1 MAGYQMAMSRNRATE
16 GRASKNPL
24 DIYMQKGQI
33 VARQMPMSRVDFP
46 SDAQVRNTASVVR
59 EREIEK
65 QLDLG
70 DVMAL
75 RWRANKSR
83 YNWWEIL
90 GKIYI
95 SQEFNF
101 PGTVAGLNRIWFRPL
116 SSRWMIYVY
125 GCYPS
130 LFDVLDFG
138 SVDEYQANHYWR
150 YATHREAG
158 MVEQHRGIE
167 VLRYKLT
174 PQDRPFYNSGLDLC
188 MLMIDNRYAPVGH
201 IIMIRAYEKLHTG
214 RRGKF
219 RGATGL
225 LYWTATDP
233 WWLDAPFPFMP

>member
-46 SDAQVRNTASVVR
+46 SDAQRRNVASVVR

-95 SQEFNF
+95 SREFNN
-101 PGTVAGLNRIWFRPL
+101 PGSVVGLSKI
-116 SSRWMIYVY
+116 MIYPGGRYSRISIAVDKY
-125 GCYPS
+125 CVTR
-130 LFDVLDFG
+130 LMDFG
-138 SVDEYQANHYWR
+138 LPEDLDKNHYWR

-167 VLRYKLT
+167 VLRWKWFPLRSICY
-174 PQDRPFYNSGLDLC
+174 SG
-188 MLMIDNRYAPVGH
+188 
-201 IIMIRAYEKLHTG
+201 G
-214 RRGKF
+214 RRHMYTINNNNFFGHVMMI
-219 RGATGL
+219 ATTHAYPCIIDDTTGL
-225 LYWTATDP
+225 FYISKTNP

>member
-95 SQEFNF
+95 SREFND
-101 PGTVAGLNRIWFRPL
+101 PGSVCGISKIRFKKY
-116 SSRWMIYVY
+116 SRYWGVY
-125 GCYPS
+125 LTIDRWAS
-130 LFDVLDFG
+130 IQILDFG
-138 SVDEYQANHYWR
+138 TANEYQKNHYWR
-150 YATHREAG
+150 YVTHREAG

-167 VLRYKLT
+167 VLNYKLIPIQSIFRRMAPAQT
-174 PQDRPFYNSGLDLC
+174 LLLIN
-188 MLMIDNRYAPVGH
+188 NVHAPVGH
-201 IIMIRAYEKLHTG
+201 IIMIRAISSWPRTVIGE
-214 RRGKF
+214 
-219 RGATGL
+219 TGL
-225 LYWTATDP
+225 IYLTKTNP

>member
-46 SDAQVRNTASVVR
+46 SEAQRRNVASVVR

-95 SQEFNF
+95 SREYNN
-101 PGTVAGLNRIWFRPL
+101 PGMVVAISKIQTRDLGSMGLIHITCDKRCW
-116 SSRWMIYVY
+116 
-125 GCYPS
+125 G
-130 LFDVLDFG
+130 DVWDFG
-138 SVDEYQANHYWR
+138 TAAEYEKNHYWR

-167 VLRYKLT
+167 VLRYKILPIRNDT
-174 PQDRPFYNSGLDLC
+174 HGATEFNWYFYNHQMPWGHI
-188 MLMIDNRYAPVGH
+188 LMIHLTD
-201 IIMIRAYEKLHTG
+201 
-214 RRGKF
+214 RRGKVTW
-219 RGATGL
+219 GQSGL
-225 LYWTATDP
+225 FYCTRTAP